1 MVRVGGGGAIKQ
13 AAKKAIAKKAAKHAA
28 KKHAAKK
35 HPVAKHAAKKHPAK
49 KHPAKKH
56 AEKAAKKAAKHV
68 HAPKESDFELKQKPR
83 EADELALAF
92 HHLNR
97 AATVVSLLE
106 QDSGGE
112 LRLLLEQG
120 IVLYRGCCES
130 PNAEKDK
137 VRCALGLLRAAD
149 HLGMAALYAAR
160 QEHRPGVPPPS
171 TAKLEKSL
179 RELKP
184 RLEALGAGRRGIG
197 EQLLGMAW
205 QLLRQAQSV
214 DDPHLA
220 SELVRAA
227 DGLCLA
233 LEAGL

>member
-1 MVRVGGGGAIKQ
+1 MANGLVRVGGGAIKQ
-13 AAKKAIAKKAAKHAA
+13 AAKKAIAKKAAKHA
-28 KKHAAKK
+28 
-35 HPVAKHAAKKHPAK
+35 VAKHAAKKHAAK

-56 AEKAAKKAAKHV
+56 AEKAAKHPGKKAAKHAHEHGGADFERK
-68 HAPKESDFELKQKPR
+68 HAPAEDH
-83 EADELALAF
+83 ELALAF

-106 QDSGGE
+106 HDSGGD
-112 LRLLLEQG
+112 LRMLLEQG
-120 IVLYRGCCES
+120 MVLYRGCCNS
-130 PNAEKDK
+130 PNAEADK

-160 QEHRPGVPPPS
+160 QEHRPNVEHPS
-171 TAKLEKSL
+171 TAKLERSL

-197 EQLLGMAW
+197 ERLLGMAW
-205 QLLRQAQSV
+205 QLLEQAHAAE
-214 DDPHLA
+214 DPHL
-220 SELVRAA
+220 SNELLQAA
-227 DGLCLA
+227 GGLCLA